1 MLPAPGVFV
10 EATAH
15 MWGENK
21 VIFEMRGVFEKDCFM
36 WAKNPCGQLSA
47 EKAFPRGRR
56 PNDATGFIAR

>member
-1 MLPAPGVFV
+1 
-10 EATAH
+10 